1 MIRNALL
8 ALLALTACNNTAPD
22 TGSAAGDDTA
32 TGDDTGDD
40 IETITFT
47 FQLLEFLSG
56 DPVAGVALTVGD
68 DTYTSD
74 DDGIAEMALPSE
86 SYVQIDATHDGFPAA
101 HYYRYVG
108 SVDWGTDRYYPSDAT
123 LELMAGMLGLTPD
136 TSKGQVLGITP
147 LVCDPTD
154 ATSCYFLEGLAI
166 TLDLGYQVALAEDS
180 SQATGFSVTNESMGG
195 SVLFVNVDPGTV
207 NATLTPPSGYSC
219 DYMPPEVEVVAS
231 HYHEV
236 TVFCSED

>member
-74 DDGIAEMALPSE
+74 DDGIA
-86 SYVQIDATHDGFPAA
+86 
-101 HYYRYVG
+101 
-108 SVDWGTDRYYPSDAT
+108 
-123 LELMAGMLGLTPD
+123 
-136 TSKGQVLGITP
+136 
-147 LVCDPTD
+147 
-154 ATSCYFLEGLAI
+154 
-166 TLDLGYQVALAEDS
+166 
-180 SQATGFSVTNESMGG
+180 
-195 SVLFVNVDPGTV
+195 
-207 NATLTPPSGYSC
+207 
-219 DYMPPEVEVVAS
+219 
-231 HYHEV
+231 
-236 TVFCSED
+236 

>member
-1 MIRNALL
+1 MS
-8 ALLALTACNNTAPD
+8 P
-22 TGSAAGDDTA
+22 
-32 TGDDTGDD
+32 
-40 IETITFT
+40 IETSIPSTEGLAT
-47 FQLLEFLSG
+47 PLSKVISSQS
-56 DPVAGVALTVGD
+56 PRMSSV
-68 DTYTSD
+68 TST
-74 DDGIAEMALPSE
+74 ESPSE
-86 SYVQIDATHDGFPAA
+86 
-101 HYYRYVG
+101 R
-108 SVDWGTDRYYPSDAT
+108 
-123 LELMAGMLGLTPD
+123 LTPD

-147 LVCDPTD
+147 LICDPTD